1 MNSSNVHLL
10 FFQVI
15 TLTEDG
21 SNVAS
26 RNLPPATLQLPPGM
40 AIHHAPSA
48 VQLQQSKP
56 QQQQQQQQEQQ
67 PKPLKTLPTAIL
79 TTERYTALTEAHIR
93 CVTFCPTCR

>member
-1 MNSSNVHLL
+1 MYIYSFLK
-10 FFQVI
+10 VI

-56 QQQQQQQQEQQ
+56 QQQEQQ